1 MDGCASERMLGLR
14 QSFAFCPF
22 EALSMKFLG
31 FLLLLAGWLIVLT
44 AILLLPS
51 MTARA
56 SFVIA
61 GILVE
66 ILGFGVV
73 VRAHLFSPG
82 EIR

>member
-1 MDGCASERMLGLR
+1 
-14 QSFAFCPF
+14 
-22 EALSMKFLG
+22 MKLLG
-31 FLLLLAGWLIVLT
+31 FLLLLAGWLIVLA

-51 MTARA
+51 MAARA

-61 GILVE
+61 GMLVE
-66 ILGFGVV
+66 ILGFGVE

>member
-1 MDGCASERMLGLR
+1 
-14 QSFAFCPF
+14 
-22 EALSMKFLG
+22 MKLLG

-44 AILLLPS
+44 AILVLPS
-51 MTARA
+51 LGARA

-61 GILVE
+61 GMLVE

-73 VRAHLFSPG
+73 IRAHLFSPG

>member
-1 MDGCASERMLGLR
+1 
-14 QSFAFCPF
+14 
-22 EALSMKFLG
+22 MKILG
-31 FLLLLAGWLIVLT
+31 FLLLLAGWLIALM

-51 MTARA
+51 MAARA

-66 ILGFGVV
+66 ILGFALVA
-73 VRAHLFSPG
+73 RAHLFSPG